1 MKVAIA
7 GKGGSGKTTIAGTFA
22 RALARRN
29 LSVLAIDGDTN
40 PNLAISIGIR
50 RDQLPDIPPLPS
62 SLLQRVTDAEGKTT
76 GRLTMSLEDIRAQFG
91 VAVKPNL
98 TLLEMAR
105 VDHAGA
111 G

>member
-1 MKVAIA
+1 MKIAVA

-22 RALARRN
+22 RVLARRN

-40 PNLAISIGIR
+40 PNLAISIGIP
-50 RDQLPDIPPLPS
+50 RDRLSEIPALPS
-62 SLLQRVTDAEGKTT
+62 SLLQRFTDAEGKP
-76 GRLTMSLEDIRAQFG
+76 GAALTMSLEEVKSQYG
-91 VAVKPNL
+91 MAVNPNL
-98 TLLEMAR
+98 ILMEMGR